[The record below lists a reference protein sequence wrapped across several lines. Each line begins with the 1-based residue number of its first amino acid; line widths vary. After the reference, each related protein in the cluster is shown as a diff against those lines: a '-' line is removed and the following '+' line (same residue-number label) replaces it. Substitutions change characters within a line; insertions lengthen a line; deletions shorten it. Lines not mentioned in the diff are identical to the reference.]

1 MEKLIN
7 DVCDFIIKTVQ
18 EKSILSGF
26 QYVVDTQII
35 YNEFNIK
42 TTDELQSQI
51 IESLLCRDDVADVVY
66 DDGFDVVL
74 FTDYAPNY
82 DESNFN

>member
-18 EKSILSGF
+18 EKSISSGF
-26 QYVVDTQII
+26 QYVVDTQTIS
-35 YNEFNIK
+35 NRFNINIAEFQ
-42 TTDELQSQI
+42 TEI
-51 IESLLCRDDVADVVY
+51 IDSLLCRDEVADVVF

-82 DESNFN
+82 IPDEYEI